1 VKVLVTG
8 GAGFIGSHLVKAL
21 LDKGYEVAVVD
32 DLSNG
37 DEKSIDK
44 RAKLYTTDIVIFK
57 HIAEVFSDFKPE
69 VVFHLAAHKD
79 VRESVSCPYYD
90 AQINV
95 LGSVNVFQLCVNHQV
110 QKVIF
115 SSTCAVYGNPDKIP
129 VSELT
134 PTKPLSP
141 YGLFKLTGEQ
151 LLYYYFRT
159 DKLKSV
165 TLRYANVYGPGQNS
179 GIIGI
184 VVDSVK
190 NGKTVSVF
198 GDGSQIRDY
207 VYIDDVVKANLLSLD
222 TDKGGVF
229 NIGSGKGTSVNEII
243 ETVNSVSKRK
253 VDVVYKEKQLGDP
266 DKIVLDISLANK
278 ILGYEPS
285 ISLEEGIKRCAD
297 AKR

>member
-1 VKVLVTG
+1 MKVLVTG

-37 DEKSIDK
+37 DEKNIDK

>member
-1 VKVLVTG
+1 MKVLVTG

>member
-1 VKVLVTG
+1 MKVLVTG

-37 DEKSIDK
+37 DEKNIDK
-44 RAKLYTTDIVIFK
+44 RAKMYTADIVIFK